1 MFEGLLSFFD
11 SILTVAFSPILKL
24 DPLLGIAIISFIIAL
39 FMAII
44 QKFTTNQN
52 AMKALKEEMA
62 AHNKEMK
69 NHKDNP
75 KKVME
80 IQKQVM
86 QKNMEFMKH
95 SFKAMFFTIIPLF
108 IIFWWFNAHIAYY
121 PIMPG
126 QEFDVTLTFDPSAI
140 GQDVKLSYIISENET
155 KELEVISN
163 ETQEITGIGIK
174 KFMGKGWVGVASW
187 KLKGPEGLYT
197 LVYLYDGN
205 EYDKQVMI
213 TNERKYEPI
222 EKRIVDGSSLKSIK
236 TENEP
241 IKPLNLFGWK
251 IGWIG
256 TYIIFSII
264 FSMILR
270 KILKVV

>member
-1 MFEGLLSFFD
+1 MFEAIVD
-11 SILTVAFSPILKL
+11 PILSPLLKL
-24 DPLLGIAIISFIIAL
+24 NPLLGIAIISFILTLLITL
-39 FMAII
+39 IH
-44 QKFTTNQN
+44 KFATNQEV
-52 AMKALKEEMA
+52 MKGLK
-62 AHNKEMK
+62 KDMK
-69 NHKDNP
+69 NHQDEMKKHKNNT

-95 SFKAMFFTIIPLF
+95 SFKPMIFTFIPII
-108 IIFWWFNAHIAYY
+108 IIFGWLNANMAFY

-140 GQDVKLSYIISENET
+140 GQDVKLSSIVSENESM
-155 KELEVISN
+155 EIVSN

-174 KFMGKGWVGVASW
+174 KFMGTNWVGVAKW
-187 KLKGPEGLYT
+187 KLKGPEGTYT

-213 TNERKYEPI
+213 TTERKYELI
-222 EKRIVDGSSLKSIK
+222 EKRINDGSSLKSIK
-236 TENEP
+236 IGNKP
-241 IKPLNLFGWK
+241 IKPLFNL
-251 IGWIG
+251 GWIW

-264 FSMILR
+264 FSMVIR
-270 KILKVV
+270 KVLKVA